1 MTKGSAAM
9 EWTFGTVLWS
19 MVVFFF
25 WVAFLWMFISVFAD
39 IFRRDLSGWAK
50 AGWIALIVLLPFL
63 GVLIYMIARPRITA
77 EDRRPVLERQETPD
91 MVAGR
96 STADEIAKAALLH
109 DEGKITADEFEQ
121 LKQQALS
128 R

>member
-1 MTKGSAAM
+1 M

-63 GVLIYMIARPRITA
+63 GVLIYMIARPRMTA
-77 EDRRPVLERQETPD
+77 EDRRPVWERQETR
-91 MVAGR
+91 GR
-96 STADEIAKAALLH
+96 VDGPSTADEIAKAALLH